1 MFLGEVE
8 LALLLEARVGIA
20 LLEDAGRD
28 RIRLVHHVGAVELRE
43 NQLRQGNWLQ
53 GAHLRP

>member
-20 LLEDAGRD
+20 LTIDART
-28 RIRLVHHVGAVELRE
+28 
-43 NQLRQGNWLQ
+43 
-53 GAHLRP
+53 